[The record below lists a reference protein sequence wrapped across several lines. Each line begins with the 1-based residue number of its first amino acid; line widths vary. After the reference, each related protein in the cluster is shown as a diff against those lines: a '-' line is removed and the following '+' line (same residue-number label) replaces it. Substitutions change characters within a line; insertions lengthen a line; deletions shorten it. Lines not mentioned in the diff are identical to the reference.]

1 MTINPY
7 INKQQGAVLIVS
19 LLMLLVMTIIGLS
32 AMRSTT
38 LEEKMAGNYRN
49 SNIAFQAA
57 ESALRDGENDLAGIS
72 YSTGH
77 ARTPLISGLND
88 FDSGCTNGLCAGWS
102 PSIWKDT
109 TKTKQAVSFGF
120 YTGATSV
127 PEVKSQPAYLVE
139 GKKCIGPGW
148 QSWKYCYRI
157 TAIGYGGAQSAQRIL
172 QEVYTLP

>member
-1 MTINPY
+1 MINPN

-49 SNIAFQAA
+49 NNIAFQAA
-57 ESALRDGENDLAGIS
+57 EAALRDGENDVASIPC
-72 YSTGH
+72 STGC
-77 ARTPLISGLND
+77 ARSPLISGLND
-88 FDSGCTNGLCAGWS
+88 FDSGCSYGLCAGWS
-102 PSIWKDT
+102 PTIWKDT
-109 TKTKQAVSFGF
+109 TKMAKAVSFGT
-120 YTGATSV
+120 YTGATSI
-127 PEVKSQPAYLVE
+127 PEVASPPAYLVE
-139 GKKCIGPGW
+139 GRKCMGPGW

-157 TAIGYGGAQSAQRIL
+157 TAIGYGGTQSAQRVL